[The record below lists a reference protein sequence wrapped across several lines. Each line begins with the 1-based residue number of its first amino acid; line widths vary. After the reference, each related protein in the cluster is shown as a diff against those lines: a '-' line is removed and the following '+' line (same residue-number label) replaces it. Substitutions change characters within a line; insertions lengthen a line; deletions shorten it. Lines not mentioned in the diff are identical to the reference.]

1 MSRKY
6 AVFVILFLIAV
17 AMFITGAVTGNA
29 RIMAMAF
36 VLTAALFLARRTF
49 LK

>member
-1 MSRKY
+1 MTRKY
-6 AVFVILFLIAV
+6 AVFVTLFLISV
-17 AMFITGAVTGNA
+17 AMFITGAVTGNP

>member
-1 MSRKY
+1 MSPKY
-6 AVFVILFLIAV
+6 VIFVMLFLVSV

-29 RIMAMAF
+29 QIMAMAF